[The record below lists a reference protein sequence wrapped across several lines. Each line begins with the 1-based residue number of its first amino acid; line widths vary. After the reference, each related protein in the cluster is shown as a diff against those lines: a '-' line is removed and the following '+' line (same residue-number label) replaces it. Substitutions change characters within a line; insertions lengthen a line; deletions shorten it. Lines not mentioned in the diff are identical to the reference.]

1 MITGLN
7 TDIQHQG
14 KTYHVQTED
23 TGRKNAT
30 IVTILF
36 QAGAIL
42 ATRKTPYADIVNAEN
57 LPAILKDLMNDQHR
71 KMIEDLQT
79 GRISPEVSRPEAKPV
94 SARPPAASPAPEDR
108 PSSASGRKK
117 SLDDMI
123 LDYLAAREEGK
134 KP

>member
-14 KTYHVQTED
+14 TTYHVQTED

-36 QAGAIL
+36 KAGAIL
-42 ATRKTPYADIVNAEN
+42 ATRKTSYAEIVNAEN
-57 LPAILKDLMNDQHR
+57 LPAVLKDMMNDQHK

-79 GRISPEVSRPEAKPV
+79 GRISQEASRPAAQP
-94 SARPPAASPAPEDR
+94 AAPRPPAADAASADR
-108 PSSASGRKK
+108 PPSSSGRKK

-123 LDYLAAREEGK
+123 LDYLANREERK

>member
-7 TDIQHQG
+7 TDIEHQG
-14 KTYHVQTED
+14 KIYHVQTED
-23 TGRKNAT
+23 TGQKSAT

-36 QAGAIL
+36 QSGAIL
-42 ATRKTPYADIVNAEN
+42 ATRKTGYADIVKAEN
-57 LPAILKDLMNDQHR
+57 LPAILKDLMNDQHK

-79 GRISPEVSRPEAKPV
+79 GRISLGTSRPEA
-94 SARPPAASPAPEDR
+94 RPDAAQPPPASPAPEDR
-108 PSSASGRKK
+108 PPSESDRKK

-123 LDYLAAREEGK
+123 LDYLAAREERK

>member
-14 KTYHVQTED
+14 TTYHVQTED

-36 QAGAIL
+36 QSGAIL
-42 ATRKTPYADIVNAEN
+42 ATRKTSYADIVNAEN
-57 LPAILKDLMNDQHR
+57 LPAVLKDLMNDQHK
-71 KMIEDLQT
+71 KMIEDLQA
-79 GRISPEVSRPEAKPV
+79 GRISSEVSRPASKPV
-94 SARPPAASPAPEDR
+94 AARPPAASTTPEDHP
-108 PSSASGRKK
+108 PSSPGRKK

-123 LDYLAAREEGK
+123 LDYLDAREERK

>member
-7 TDIQHQG
+7 TDVPHQG

-42 ATRKTPYADIVNAEN
+42 ATRKTSYADIIDSGT
-57 LPAILKDLMNDQHR
+57 LPAVLKERMNDQHR
-71 KMIEDLQT
+71 KMIEDLKT
-79 GRISPEVSRPEAKPV
+79 GRISSEPARPEAKPAT
-94 SARPPAASPAPEDR
+94 ARPPAASPAPEGR
-108 PSSASGRKK
+108 SPSASGQKK

-123 LDYLAAREEGK
+123 LDYLSAREERK

>member
-14 KTYHVQTED
+14 TTYHVQTED

-42 ATRKTPYADIVNAEN
+42 ATRKTSYADIVNTEN
-57 LPAILKDLMNDQHR
+57 LPAVLKDMMNEQHK
-71 KMIEDLQT
+71 KMIEELQT
-79 GRISPEVSRPEAKPV
+79 GRISLEASRPAAKPV
-94 SARPPAASPAPEDR
+94 TARPPAANVAPEDR
-108 PSSASGRKK
+108 PSPSSGRKK

-123 LDYLAAREEGK
+123 LDYLAAREERK

>member
-14 KTYHVQTED
+14 TTYHVQTED

-42 ATRKTPYADIVNAEN
+42 ATRKTSYADIVNAEN
-57 LPAILKDLMNDQHR
+57 LPAVLKDMMNDQHK

-79 GRISPEVSRPEAKPV
+79 GRISLEVSRPAAKPV
-94 SARPPAASPAPEDR
+94 TARPPAASAAPEDR
-108 PSSASGRKK
+108 PSSSGRKK

-123 LDYLAAREEGK
+123 LDYLAAREERK

>member
-14 KTYHVQTED
+14 TTYHVQTED

-42 ATRKTPYADIVNAEN
+42 ATRKTSYADIVNAEN
-57 LPAILKDLMNDQHR
+57 LPAVLKDKMNDQHK

-79 GRISPEVSRPEAKPV
+79 GRISSEGSRPASKPV
-94 SARPPAASPAPEDR
+94 AARPPAASAAPEDR
-108 PSSASGRKK
+108 PPSSSGRKK

-123 LDYLAAREEGK
+123 LDYLDAREERK

>member
-14 KTYHVQTED
+14 TTYHVQTED

-36 QAGAIL
+36 KAGAIL
-42 ATRKTPYADIVNAEN
+42 ATRKTSYAEIVNAEN
-57 LPAILKDLMNDQHR
+57 LPAVLKDMMNDQHK

-79 GRISPEVSRPEAKPV
+79 GRISSEASRPAAKPAA
-94 SARPPAASPAPEDR
+94 ARPPAASAAPEA
-108 PSSASGRKK
+108 PSSGRKK

-123 LDYLAAREEGK
+123 LDYLATREERK

>member
-7 TDIQHQG
+7 TDVEHQG
-14 KTYHVQTED
+14 KIYHVQTED
-23 TGRKNAT
+23 TGRKTAT

-42 ATRKTPYADIVNAEN
+42 ASRKTAYADIVNAEN
-57 LPAILKDLMNDQHR
+57 LPATLKDMMNEQHK

-79 GRISPEVSRPEAKPV
+79 GRVSLETSRPGTKPAAV
-94 SARPPAASPAPEDR
+94 QPPAASKAPEHR
-108 PSSASGRKK
+108 PPPASGGKK

-123 LDYLAAREEGK
+123 LDYLAAREERK